1 MLFSIMTLG
10 WSCEKEALPTPA
22 MIETEA
28 SPEPSI
34 VFRSEKDSV
43 PTILGAQRNNPYT
56 VSNMTQAWN
65 NLFGQHKTYAA
76 LPATHQYVK
85 FDPQSLEEYKALA
98 EIGITYVDFPLGY
111 EVVQLGD
118 YYPQEGFG
126 PEVIPDFY
134 GVLEAGEPV
143 PAVTYQVLEDLVI
156 PPYRTPL
163 TARAFEQVGGLSA
176 YFEGLGGTGVS
187 AIPDPCGQEC
197 PNYPNCF
204 YFPQHFGCSGPP
216 TYNGDCTPD
225 SPDWPDCLVIYDDEE
240 EELNDCGCPVP
251 GDVRMPAGC
260 IQVQD
265 VERNGLFPVEAVR
278 VVWWNGWFTFKTAE
292 TDARGCW
299 QIKDHREYG
308 KAHMWVSFLND
319 RARLR
324 GFVGNTVQAWRLL
337 ATVTDYGGELGGG
350 SYNNIQTE
358 YNLWNNQVGRNHRNW
373 SAATVM
379 NALHHFH
386 TEAQNDGINPP
397 PMGLD
402 IYLTANRTDGIALM
416 TSQIPQQL
424 ADQWVNQGLFGA
436 GILPVVL
443 NNFSILSVVPDVAI
457 GCNFQNSDRQWA
469 ITQHEIAHTSH
480 FTNVGAEYWFQLGL
494 ATITAWYVTEDNDP
508 WGDETVPDAGRLA
521 ICESWA
527 SHLEHVY
534 TDRAYNGFPASI
546 GINWLMRLDLT
557 RNDSPNHVPIG
568 IHLDLFDN
576 MEPPLS
582 FDREGGGSGLVV
594 DNVTGLTNG
603 QLFSV
608 LDAATDD
615 PQVYRQRIINDLLP
629 GSGIAVGD
637 VDALFNSY

>member
-1 MLFSIMTLG
+1 MLG
-10 WSCEKEALPTPA
+10 WSCEKEALPAPA
-22 MIETEA
+22 ITETDA

-98 EIGITYVDFPLGY
+98 ESGITYVDFPLGY

-118 YYPQEGFG
+118 YYPQEGLG

-156 PPYRTPL
+156 PPYETPL
-163 TARAFEQVGGLSA
+163 TARAFEQVGGLSS

-299 QIKDHREYG
+299 QIKDHREHG
-308 KAHMWVSFLND
+308 KAYMWVSFRND

-324 GFVGNTVQAWRLL
+324 GFVGNTVQVWRLL

-358 YNLWNNQVGRNHRNW
+358 YNLWNNQGGRDHRNW

-386 TEAQNDGINPP
+386 TESQNDGINPP

-402 IYLTANRTDGIALM
+402 IYLTAYRRDGIALM
-416 TSQIPQQL
+416 TSQIPVQL
-424 ADQWVNQGLFGA
+424 LEQWINQGLFNSQL
-436 GILPVVL
+436 LPNVINSLLV
-443 NNFSILSVVPDVAI
+443 IPDVAI

-469 ITQHEIAHTSH
+469 ITQHELAHTSH
-480 FTNVGAEYWFQLGL
+480 FTNVGAEYWGALGL
-494 ATITAWYVTEDNDP
+494 ATLTAFQMTSYP
-508 WGDETVPDAGRLA
+508 WGWAGVPDAGRIA

-534 TDRAYNGFPASI
+534 TDRAYGGNNSWALA
-546 GINWLMRLDLT
+546 NTWQTVLEET

-568 IHLDLFDN
+568 LHFDLFDN
-576 MEPPLS
+576 MPDVNNAC
-582 FDREGGGSGLVV
+582 DRDGGGCGPIV
-594 DNVTGLTNG
+594 DNVAGFTNG

-608 LDAATDD
+608 LDENTTD
-615 PQVYRQRIINDLLP
+615 PGIYQNRILNDLLP
-629 GSGIAVGD
+629 GSGVMAAD
-637 VDALFNSY
+637 VNALFNSY